1 MEPVILNEQEQRIY
15 ADLFCRCDAG
25 NSGKVTGIKATE
37 LFVCS
42 GLPPET
48 LHQITE
54 QCGAKRLGHFG
65 RSQFYIALKLIA
77 AAQNGH
83 APVLESLSSG
93 KEIPLLRLAKPLD
106 ADSKRG
112 QLSHTSFN
120 QHITEQETGNR
131 SSRTSGQ
138 LTPSA
143 TRQHSFPGS
152 PVIPG
157 YDSTHTLPTQCNT
170 GGEMTTAAV
179 KLHDQNSSSA
189 FCPTQRVSPQLPSEP
204 VIKQV
209 VPPVVTA
216 TGDAQPNASNNV
228 DKAWASFE
236 DIQGLLSQEVKE
248 WAHFTDSTKGD
259 TSSLSSEA
267 ESIDDIWSIND
278 EQREYYTNQFRTMQT
293 DLTGV
298 ISGAVS
304 KEFFEKSRLPV
315 QELSKI
321 WQLSDVNKDGALSL
335 DEFCTAM
342 HLVVLRRNNIELP
355 EHLPTSLMPYAPLTN
370 PEEPFAA
377 DLPPGSTLKRISPSS
392 PAQWTTT
399 FPLPESPTSSS
410 VSSPGTKPT
419 PVNFEFRPITADS
432 DSKIVHP
439 VALRMSPD
447 GQAVPVDGAPDRSRT
462 FSDGTAP
469 HENSQDPHSP
479 PFESMTSPSKEA
491 EVDTDVLIDLSP
503 EPQQTAP
510 LPIPLQARPRPTPK
524 KSQSVPGPNHD
535 NLGQP
540 RLLPPPSSQ
549 DHSSSERPNSLVV
562 AGGTTNVD
570 SAPCLPPRGKTGH
583 SRSSSLDN
591 HLGQSF
597 FIPPP
602 AVPPRPSPKEAGSDQ
617 MSTSLYSPSEEKEF
631 VLTTAT
637 KNAEEPQK
645 LVASMP
651 TVAPLVT
658 SVRSGSFSEDVMLDE
673 AKKER
678 TKSLTRQTSSEM
690 SSLQKSNL
698 ETLVRQQKERN
709 MLLSRLNS
717 ELNQELQE
725 VMEQRIALEIQ
736 LDHLRPFSN

>member
-1 MEPVILNEQEQRIY
+1 MESVILNDQEQRIY

-37 LFVCS
+37 LFMCS
-42 GLPPET
+42 GLPAET

-65 RSQFYIALKLIA
+65 RRQFYIALKLIA

-83 APVLESLSSG
+83 APILESLSSG
-93 KEIPLLRLAKPLD
+93 KEIPLLWLAKPLD
-106 ADSKRG
+106 TDCKRS
-112 QLSHTSFN
+112 QLSHTGFS
-120 QHITEQETGNR
+120 QHVTEQDPGYR
-131 SSRTSGQ
+131 SSQTCGQ
-138 LTPSA
+138 VPSLT
-143 TRQHSFPGS
+143 TRQHSFPG
-152 PVIPG
+152 PQVIPG
-157 YDSTHTLPTQCNT
+157 YDSTHTLPAQCNT
-170 GGEMTTAAV
+170 GSEMTTAAV
-179 KLHDQNSSSA
+179 KLHDQNSSA
-189 FCPTQRVSPQLPSEP
+189 FCQAQRVSPQLPCEP
-204 VIKQV
+204 VVKQV
-209 VPPVVTA
+209 APPTVTA
-216 TGDAQPNASNNV
+216 TGDAQPNVSNNM

-236 DIQGLLSQEVKE
+236 DIQGLLSQEAKE

-278 EQREYYTNQFRTMQT
+278 EQREYYTNQFRTMQK

-335 DEFCTAM
+335 EEFCTAM

-377 DLPPGSTLKRISPSS
+377 DLPPGSTLKRMSPSS
-392 PAQWTTT
+392 PTQWTTT

-462 FSDGTAP
+462 FSDGTVQ
-469 HENSQDPHSP
+469 HEASQDLHSP
-479 PFESMTSPSKEA
+479 PYESMTSPSKEA

-503 EPQQTAP
+503 EPTQTAP
-510 LPIPLQARPRPTPK
+510 LPTPLQARPRPTPK
-524 KSQSVPGPNHD
+524 KSQSVPGPNQD

-549 DHSSSERPNSLVV
+549 DHASERPNSLAV
-562 AGGTTNVD
+562 AASTANID
-570 SAPCLPPRGKTGH
+570 SAPSLPPRGKTGH

-591 HLGQSF
+591 HLGQCF
-597 FIPPP
+597 HIPPP
-602 AVPPRPSPKEAGSDQ
+602 AVPPRPSPKEAGTDQ

-631 VLTTAT
+631 VLTPPAKT
-637 KNAEEPQK
+637 AEEPHK
-645 LVASMP
+645 PTASLPAVAG
-651 TVAPLVT
+651 A
-658 SVRSGSFSEDVMLDE
+658 RSGSCSEDSILDE
-673 AKKER
+673 TKKER
-678 TKSLTRQTSSEM
+678 TKSLTKQTSCEM

-736 LDHLRPFSN
+736 LDHLRPFSS